1 MSDRT
6 RAFPGSGTGSRFGLF
21 EPTER
26 LQQLHNCADYLE
38 QEIRTGRKSNNVLR
52 YDAQNLFPL
61 LKQRLIDDLITAVG
75 NRKRGRPRKNSRI
88 YYG

>member
-1 MSDRT
+1 
-6 RAFPGSGTGSRFGLF
+6 
-21 EPTER
+21 
-26 LQQLHNCADYLE
+26 
-38 QEIRTGRKSNNVLR
+38 
-52 YDAQNLFPL
+52 L